1 MKRIKAGIALIT
13 MFGLLL
19 GTAGVASAKTVSTVH
34 HAKISQASTKITH
47 QAKNQVPKKSAKLVK
62 SVHKMAKSKPVKT
75 AHKTVK
81 SAKSLAKHTSKHVT
95 KNA

>member
-13 MFGLLL
+13 MLGLLL
-19 GTAGVASAKTVSTVH
+19 GTAGVASAKTVSQVH
-34 HAKISQASTKITH
+34 HAKVSQASTKITH
-47 QAKNQVPKKSAKLVK
+47 QAKSQVPKKSVHKTVKSAKLVK
-62 SVHKMAKSKPVKT
+62 A

-81 SAKSLAKHTSKHVT
+81 SAKSLAKRTSKLVT